1 MDCTYEQSLSVAPAC
16 RNGTYEQS
24 FSGAPGV
31 SRDLGVKVG
40 DASMERELKR
50 RRALMYALVVSV
62 IGLPVGLALD
72 LPYVWGL
79 SIAGIIV
86 AGLLLWWDRPS

>member
-1 MDCTYEQSLSVAPAC
+1 
-16 RNGTYEQS
+16 
-24 FSGAPGV
+24 
-31 SRDLGVKVG
+31 
-40 DASMERELKR
+40 MERERKR

-79 SIAGIIV
+79 SIAGIV
-86 AGLLLWWDRPS
+86 AAGLILWRDRPN